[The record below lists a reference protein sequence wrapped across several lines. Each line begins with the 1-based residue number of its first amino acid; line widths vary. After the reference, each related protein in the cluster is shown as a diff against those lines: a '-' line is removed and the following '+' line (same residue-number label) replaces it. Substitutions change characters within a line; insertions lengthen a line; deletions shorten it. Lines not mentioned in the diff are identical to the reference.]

1 MKKFI
6 SAATCVAMAA
16 SMVSVAAPVVNAAD
30 ATKTITLAAYS
41 AADSAYSSMGS
52 DIQVSQ
58 DDINAG
64 DVTIPVAIYLT
75 EQTNDCEVLTLPV
88 TIKSLDGNDES
99 GISFKAYNA
108 TEAYFSKAKT
118 YKTKSGVSFSTKAA
132 VPFDGTVDDMDEYT
146 TYGTFAPVT
155 DTKQEAFGI
164 STPYYCAS
172 KLIGSGYEW
181 FGEKSDDY
189 PAAVFD
195 IVLPKG
201 TKAGNYSV
209 EFCDFQKLTS
219 SETES
224 CLSIDAVDKN
234 SGEKITYDN
243 VAPGAN
249 KLITKNM
256 TIKVGEGQTVSTTST
271 SEEVTTTST
280 VTTTQNIGEGDLTLD
295 FGEYEAEAGNSVSV
309 NVKLAAGDVAVAGMD
324 VFYQIDSPLKI
335 TGFGGSSAAYNATI
349 DKNEDKLE
357 QNFFAVGSDGEPVK
371 GEVGE
376 SVFKCKVTIPEDCP
390 SGDYKI
396 SFKSI
401 EAYKSGQNSDSWD
414 VNVIPGVIHVTGP
427 NPGTTTTSESTETT
441 TTTTATTPVSDADL
455 VLDFGGVYEGEKGG
469 NVNVTVELAEG
480 DVAVAGMDVFYQ
492 IDSPLKITGFGGSSA
507 AYNATIDKN
516 EDKLEQNF
524 FSVGSDGE
532 PVKGTVGES
541 VFKVKV
547 SIPEDCPDGEYT
559 ITFKSIE
566 AYKSGQNSDSWNVK
580 VIPATIKVGNPVTT
594 TTSETETTTTTTVT
608 TTGEDPTPTGGELTP
623 AYGDTNCDGLV
634 NIADVVVLNRHLADK
649 TGYPLTDQAKL
660 NADVYDAKGG
670 AELTAED
677 STAII
682 RHIIHLPKYKTLPV
696 DSSKL

>member
-16 SMVSVAAPVVNAAD
+16 SMVSVAAPAVNAAD

-41 AADSAYSSMGS
+41 AADSAYASMGS
-52 DIQVSQ
+52 NIKVSN
-58 DDINAG
+58 DDITAG
-64 DVTIPVAIYLT
+64 DVTVPVAIYLT
-75 EQTNDCEVLTLPV
+75 EQTNDSEVLTLPV
-88 TIKSLDGNDES
+88 TIKSKDGNDVS

-108 TEAYFSKAKT
+108 TEAYFSKAKS

-181 FGEKSDDY
+181 LGENSDDY
-189 PAAVFD
+189 PVAVFD

-201 TKAGNYSV
+201 TAQGDYSV

-219 SETES
+219 SEKES
-224 CLSIDAVDKN
+224 LCNIATKDKT
-234 SGEKITYDN
+234 TYDN
-243 VAPGAN
+243 IAPGAKELVTN
-249 KLITKNM
+249 NM
-256 TIKVGEGQTVSTTST
+256 TISVGDSKPVSTTST

-280 VTTTQNIGEGDLTLD
+280 VSTTQNIGDGDITLD
-295 FGEYEAEAGNSVSV
+295 FGEYEVEAGNSVSV

-324 VFYQIDSPLKI
+324 VFYQIDSPLTI
-335 TGFGGSSAAYNATI
+335 TGFGGSAAAYNATI
-349 DKNEDKLE
+349 DTNKDKLE

-376 SVFKCKVTIPEDCP
+376 SVFKCKVAVPEDCP

-414 VNVIPGVIHVTGP
+414 VNVIPGVIHVTNP
-427 NPGTTTTSESTETT
+427 NPGVSTTTSEPTETT
-441 TTTTATTPVSDADL
+441 TTTTATTSVGDEDL
-455 VLDFGGVYEGEKGG
+455 VLDFGGEYEGEKGG
-469 NVNVTVELAEG
+469 SVNVTVKLADG

-492 IDSPLKITGFGGSSA
+492 IDSPLTITGFGGSA
-507 AYNATIDKN
+507 TAYNATIDTNK
-516 EDKLEQNF
+516 DKLEQNF
-524 FSVGSDGE
+524 FAVGSDGE
-532 PVKGTVGES
+532 PVKGEVGEA
-541 VFKVKV
+541 VFKCKV

-608 TTGEDPTPTGGELTP
+608 TTEGPTPELTP

-682 RHIIHLPKYKTLPV
+682 RHIIHLPEYKTLPV